1 MAYTATVIPIMI
13 ASPGDVLNERN
24 VAREVISAWN
34 DVHSLSTKTILT
46 SVGWDTHASP
56 DLGDRAQTLINDR
69 VLKDCDLL
77 VGIFWTRLGTP
88 TGTSAS
94 GSVEEIEKHIA
105 AGKPAM
111 IYFSNTPITLNSVDM
126 AQYEAL
132 REFRKWCEGK
142 GLIASYDNPPEFER
156 AFTRDLQINLNKNPY
171 LIGLRNEAAIAHGAA
186 GDFAGALDRSEGLSS
201 EAKQLLRE
209 AAADQHGQILIS
221 NSIDRPRIYANG
233 KAFGV
238 DGGRRVFARWE
249 YAVEQLVAAGLIDA
263 KGLSREV
270 FSVTAKGYD
279 VADRLKSEPV

>member
-111 IYFSNTPITLNSVDM
+111 VYFSNTPVALNSVDLD
-126 AQYEAL
+126 QYEAL
-132 REFRKWCEGK
+132 KQFRKWCEGE
-142 GLIASYDNPPEFER
+142 GLIATYDNLPDFER
-156 AFTRDLQINLNKNPY
+156 VFTRDLQINLYKIPY
-171 LIGLRNEAAIAHGAA
+171 LISLRAQSGPTNGSTGE
-186 GDFAGALDRSEGLSS
+186 LLRTQDRAEGLSN
-201 EAKQLLRE
+201 EAKELLRE
-209 AAADQHGQILIS
+209 AADDRNGSILKVS
-221 NSIDRPRIYANG
+221 HLGGTRIQTNG
-233 KAFGV
+233 KLFGE
-238 DGGRRVFARWE
+238 GGDRRIIARWE
-249 YAVEQLVAAGLIDA
+249 YAIEQLVAGGLVDP
-263 KGLSREV
+263 KGDKGQI
-270 FSVTAKGYD
+270 FIMTAKGYE
-279 VADRLKSEPV
+279 VADRLKSEPT